1 MSEQKF
7 SAAEREAFWLAYQKK
22 CPYTSQVLDLGSF
35 HIDHLL
41 PEKLLD
47 NPAKLEQIKAQLN
60 LPADFDLRGY
70 GNLLPCKP
78 GANLQKGDSALDQG
92 ATHFFLSLASSK
104 KKAIEAHVA
113 KIAKRNKAGRA
124 IVLLLQAIDSGD
136 LSPSQVAKILE
147 KHVGHPEEIF
157 TLLQRLQFANADEV
171 EVVAKADIEQ
181 LRDRPIKLG
190 QNKDIDGVSLTKSTS
205 EKIYVRTC
213 REYDAAVEKG
223 FYAYTTFDITMAIFF
238 EHQCGL
244 LKALQSARTA
254 QNSFINKP
262 HVGIVDLKLL
272 PFTLFPV
279 LGPDDRDRTDKPSTY
294 QGAVDD
300 GSIVIRK
307 VRQNLVSVQ
316 ETGGGM
322 AQQLVEVAR
331 ADFDGD
337 GIEDILVYNYFR
349 VTDGTFRSGGVLA
362 LTRKSPDGLFEIISI

>member
-7 SAAEREAFWLAYQKK
+7 SAAEREAFWLTYQKK
-22 CPYTSQVLDLGSF
+22 CPYTRQLLDLGGF
-35 HIDHLL
+35 QIDHIL

-47 NPAKLEQIKAQLN
+47 DPAKLEQIKTQLN
-60 LPADFDLRGY
+60 LPADFDLGGY
-70 GNLLPCKP
+70 GNLLPCQP
-78 GANLQKGDSALDQG
+78 GANLQKGDSALDDG
-92 ATHFFLSLASSK
+92 ATRYFLSLASSK

-113 KIAKRNKAGRA
+113 RIAKRNKAGRA

-136 LSPSQVAKILE
+136 LSPSQVAAILE
-147 KHVGHPEEIF
+147 KHIGHPEEIF

-171 EVVAKADIEQ
+171 EVVAKADIAQ

-190 QNKDIDGVSLTKSTS
+190 QNKDIDGVSLTKNPA

-213 REYDAAVEKG
+213 REYDAAIEEG
-223 FYAYTTFDITMAIFF
+223 FYAQTTFDITMEIFF
-238 EHQCGL
+238 RHQCGL

-262 HVGIVDLKLL
+262 RVGIVDLKLL

-279 LGPDDRDRTDKPSTY
+279 LGDDLDRINKPSTY
-294 QGAVDD
+294 QEGVDD
-300 GSIVIRK
+300 GSIIVRE
-307 VRQNLVSVQ
+307 VRQNLLSVR
-316 ETGGGM
+316 ERGGGM
-322 AQQLVEVAR
+322 HQQLVEVAR

-337 GIEDILVYNYFR
+337 GIEDILVYNYFS

-362 LTRKSPDGLFEIISI
+362 LTRKSPDGLFEIVSI